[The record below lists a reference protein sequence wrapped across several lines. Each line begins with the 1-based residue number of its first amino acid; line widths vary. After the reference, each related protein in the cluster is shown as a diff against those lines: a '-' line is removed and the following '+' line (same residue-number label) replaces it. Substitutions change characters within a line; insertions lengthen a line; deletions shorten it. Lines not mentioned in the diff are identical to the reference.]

1 MKRNTTKCSA
11 LQYTNHT
18 HAHTRAKLP
27 SIYLISRGP
36 SSQHENEARHCGA
49 ASSGEHEF
57 LTNPLFPLVCMVNG
71 GNMAT
76 FSMEFF
82 GILLA
87 YLDRLV
93 AT

>member
-1 MKRNTTKCSA
+1 ME
-11 LQYTNHT
+11 
-18 HAHTRAKLP
+18 
-27 SIYLISRGP
+27 YLL
-36 SSQHENEARHCGA
+36 HEKQACGCLFV
-49 ASSGEHEF
+49 GM
-57 LTNPLFPLVCMVNG
+57 FPLVCTVNG